1 MGCNIER
8 RLGSP
13 SHCSLSWFPGPNV
26 GPHGFESVGVSLPL
40 GSGED
45 VGGRYQLHVHE
56 TGLLDSI
63 QVLSLQ
69 ESSADS
75 SSPQIHVR
83 LGGVRDRFVHH
94 YVGEIQTA
102 TRFQRPED
110 LIKCLVLVRAQVDD
124 SVGNSDV
131 DRAVRH
137 G

>member
-1 MGCNIER
+1 M
-8 RLGSP
+8 
-13 SHCSLSWFPGPNV
+13 
-26 GPHGFESVGVSLPL
+26 SVGFPF

-45 VGGRYQLHVHE
+45 VGGRHQLHVHE

-63 QVLSLQ
+63 QILSFQ

-83 LGGVRDRFVHH
+83 LGSIRDWFVYH

-102 TRFQRPED
+102 TRFKRPKY

-124 SVGNSDV
+124 SVGNGYV
-131 DRAVRH
+131 DRAVRYR
-137 G
+137 